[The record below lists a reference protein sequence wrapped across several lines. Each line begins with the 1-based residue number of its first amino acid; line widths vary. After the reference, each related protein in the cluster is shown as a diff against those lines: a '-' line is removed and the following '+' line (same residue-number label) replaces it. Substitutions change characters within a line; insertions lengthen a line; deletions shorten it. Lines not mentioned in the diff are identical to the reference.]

1 MCTAS
6 SPLINKSPFTLYEV
20 GRGLTN
26 LDSANE
32 IALYPFNLPYPLLV
46 TDIIVRILAADGSN
60 NSDIGIYDAAG
71 NLVAHVGAQH
81 ISSTGVIS
89 FSIPGGPIIIGP
101 GLYFLAFTSAAT
113 NLEWAVGSDGG
124 STNITT
130 LGTST
135 TSSGG
140 ALPSTITITTSLG
153 NSQVQGCLPTMV
165 LSWMQKVGGRMLRDQ
180 CPF

>member
-6 SPLINKSPFTLYEV
+6 SPLINKSPFVLYE
-20 GRGLTN
+20 GGKGLAS

-46 TDIIVRILAADGSN
+46 TDLIVKILTADGSN
-60 NSDIGIYDAAG
+60 NSDIGLYDADG
-71 NLVAHVGAQH
+71 NLIAHIGAQH

-101 GLYFLAFTSAAT
+101 GLYFLAFTSVAT
-113 NLEWAVGSDGG
+113 TLEWAVGSDGG
-124 STNITT
+124 STSMTT
-130 LGTST
+130 LATST

-140 ALPSTITITTSLG
+140 ALPSTITITASLG

-165 LSWMQKVGGRMLRDQ
+165 LS
-180 CPF
+180 